1 MNRFTYLG
9 LVLAGLLVLLDM
21 AAPAAGGD
29 YPPLAVGIAD
39 LLLGLV
45 TVVAVVRGRRGNRA
59 AIGTA
64 VAARL
69 ASALT
74 ALPAFAVGGVPAA
87 GIAAAA
93 AQVALTL
100 LATALLLPA
109 LRPRTAVVAA
119 AGHGWWT
126 SA

>member
-1 MNRFTYLG
+1 MNRITHLG
-9 LVLAGLLVLLDM
+9 LVLAGLLGVLDL
-21 AAPAAGGD
+21 AALAAGGGD
-29 YPPLAVGIAD
+29 FPPLAVGIAD
-39 LLLGLV
+39 MLLGLV
-45 TVVAVVRGRRGNRA
+45 TVVAVVRGWRGNRA

-74 ALPAFAVGGVPAA
+74 ALPAFAVDGVPAA
-87 GIAAAA
+87 GIAAAT

-109 LRPRTAVVAA
+109 LRPRTAVTAT
-119 AGHGWWT
+119 GRW
-126 SA
+126 